1 MKPIGVGVV
10 GASPNGGW
18 AALAHIP
25 ALRALPEYNLRAV
38 ATSRPESAERA
49 KAAWGVDA
57 YHDPR
62 RLIER
67 RDIDLVVVAV
77 KVPDH
82 YRLITEALAAGKA
95 VFSEWPLGVALE
107 QAQILHAEA
116 VVAGVPTIVGLQAR
130 FAPAIRKARELI
142 DEGYIG
148 KVLSTNIVGSGMAW
162 APGAPAAQAYAFDAR
177 NGVTTLTVST
187 AHALDALSYVL
198 GDISSV
204 TATLGV
210 GRDIVTLDDGS
221 DIPVTSPD
229 QVAVTARLGN
239 GAVASMFY
247 RGGLSRAGN
256 LRWEIN
262 GTDGD
267 LLLTSPAPN
276 GNIQATELVLA
287 GANGSATHV
296 EPIPTRDA
304 HPETGLSGPAN
315 TVASLYRAF
324 AHDKLLGTETTP
336 SFGDAVALHR
346 LIAGIEHA
354 SPKRTGSSESQ

>member
-1 MKPIGVGVV
+1 MTPIGVGVI

-18 AALAHIP
+18 AALAHVP
-25 ALRALPEYNLRAV
+25 ALRALPEYDLRAV

-49 KAAWGVDA
+49 KAAWGIDA

-82 YRLITEALAAGKA
+82 YGLITDALTAGKA

-116 VVAGVPTIVGLQAR
+116 VVAGVPTVVGLQAR
-130 FAPAIRKARELI
+130 FAPAIRRMRELV
-142 DEGYIG
+142 DAGYVG

-204 TATLGV
+204 TSTLGV
-210 GRDIVTLDDGS
+210 GNDTITLDDGS
-221 DIPVTSPD
+221 TTTVTSPD
-229 QVAVTARLGN
+229 QVAVTAQLES
-239 GAVASMFY
+239 GAVASVFY

-262 GTDGD
+262 GTHGD

-296 EPIPTRDA
+296 EPIHTHDA

-315 TVASLYRAF
+315 TVANLYRAF
-324 AHDKLLGTETTP
+324 AHDQLLGTAAAPT
-336 SFGDAVALHR
+336 FGDAVALHR
-346 LIAGIEHA
+346 LIAGIEHVN
-354 SPKRTGSSESQ
+354 TESHRKY